1 MARESAIH
9 TVKEDP
15 RKVERAFL
23 VGVQFPDQS
32 AEESEELLA
41 ELAELTDTLG
51 VAVVGRSVVRI
62 RKPQARYLVGEGKAD
77 DVLEQAR
84 EAGADV
90 VIFDDYL
97 TPSQQR
103 NWEARAELAVID
115 RQEVILDIF
124 AQRAHTSEA
133 SLQVE
138 LARANYSL
146 PRLRRQWTHLH
157 RQGGGAGGAGGAA
170 TRGEGEQQ
178 LEVDSRLVRR
188 RIARLKTQ
196 LEQVQKQRRTQR
208 AKRLRRPV
216 PVAAIV
222 GYTNA
227 GKSSLLN
234 TMTNAKVLTENK
246 LFATLDPTVRRVE
259 LPNKQPLLLADTVG
273 FIRKLPHLLVE
284 AFKSTLEET
293 ALADLLVEVVDVT
306 SRSIEE
312 EQTTTQEV
320 LAELGAGEKP
330 SITVFN
336 KIDLIEDDL
345 VIRRLRRRHPDALFV
360 SARTGEG
367 LDLLAARLAESV
379 AGSMQQV
386 ELLVPHS
393 RYDLMARLH
402 SAATV
407 LREEYEDDGIHVTA
421 NIPPDLQGAVAEFLS
436 PLPAGAVDRPERPC

>member
-15 RKVERAFL
+15 RKVEYAFL
-23 VGVQFPDQS
+23 VGVQFPEQS

-77 DVLEQAR
+77 DVLDQAR

-178 LEVDSRLVRR
+178 IEVDSRLVRR

-196 LEQVQKQRRTQR
+196 LAQVQKHRRTQR

-234 TMTNAKVLTENK
+234 TMTNANVLTEDK

-320 LAELGAGEKP
+320 LAGLGAGEKP

-407 LREEYEDDGIHVTA
+407 LREQYEDDGIHVTA
-421 NIPPDLQGAVAEFLS
+421 NVPPDLHAAVAEFLS
-436 PLPAGAVDRPERPC
+436 PSPADGIDRSAPPC